1 MSILPLCLGP
11 LRADGYKIVRSGLRW
26 LCAPGEQVRANQ
38 AFAYCNITLEP
49 VSVRLG
55 SASAFA
61 EEQELQVAFAPH
73 SAGRLLIN
81 ESEARGGYLSMHGV
95 RAWNPDDVVA
105 HLEPDPSADAADIGR
120 VRLLVLAGR
129 RMTGLADVHTGLMP
143 GWHGR
148 TRGWWYEEGESPI
161 SLLSLGICDATG
173 IIIGEKGAFLEM
185 FESANRPMQ
194 TIFVPDHPVMPT
206 APVLL
211 DQINRTP
218 SQYQAIATDFR
229 SYMSV
234 TPILPTYDD
243 WMFSGAMLQV
253 LQRSPIQDPYTV
265 FAATGS
271 SRLGPA
277 DAILLS
283 LSSEAQSILRH
294 KKLGYHIQ
302 VMRHH
307 QAAAGP
313 AIRSWLGS
321 AFEPVRRSIDDIRRD
336 YEALLDT
343 VARTTGGKVMIINR
357 MSTTGHEDISSYA
370 PFDAPMSETLSSI
383 ASKEMNLM
391 LHDIAETRDLAIIDV
406 DAIAADI
413 GGNEHLPDSI
423 HQSGAMQ
430 AILRGEILHV
440 LASIRP
446 RGTLAAA
453 Q

>member
-1 MSILPLCLGP
+1 
-11 LRADGYKIVRSGLRW
+11 
-26 LCAPGEQVRANQ
+26 
-38 AFAYCNITLEP
+38 
-49 VSVRLG
+49 
-55 SASAFA
+55 
-61 EEQELQVAFAPH
+61 
-73 SAGRLLIN
+73 
-81 ESEARGGYLSMHGV
+81 
-95 RAWNPDDVVA
+95 
-105 HLEPDPSADAADIGR
+105 
-120 VRLLVLAGR
+120 
-129 RMTGLADVHTGLMP
+129 
-143 GWHGR
+143 
-148 TRGWWYEEGESPI
+148 
-161 SLLSLGICDATG
+161 
-173 IIIGEKGAFLEM
+173 
-185 FESANRPMQ
+185 
-194 TIFVPDHPVMPT
+194 MPT